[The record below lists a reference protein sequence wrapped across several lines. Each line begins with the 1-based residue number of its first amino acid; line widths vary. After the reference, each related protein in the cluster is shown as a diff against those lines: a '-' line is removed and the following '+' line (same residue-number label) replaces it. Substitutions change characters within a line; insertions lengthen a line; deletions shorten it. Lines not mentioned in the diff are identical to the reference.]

1 MIGELNWLMEPID
14 FANNVALLFSMEQL
28 VAAWRVIV
36 GIWTPKARE
45 RPMDYLKSF
54 IPESATPVGATPADA
69 VRAWQKGGPPVS
81 VAIKAK
87 LKEKKEKKRLPTR
100 RLIKHVLRSRV
111 KAAQALEAFLTEL
124 EGSDTRVNAKPW
136 LAESASFGGE
146 VDEDFKHTNEVD
158 HNPDILSR
166 IPTGSRAGSEVVQY
180 LRNNGAKIIASQAGL
195 DAWAGAQSEFE
206 GVKSDEE

>member
-1 MIGELNWLMEPID
+1 VNVLNGVMLP
-14 FANNVALLFSMEQL
+14 FSMEQL

-136 LAESASFGGE
+136 LAELAAFGG
-146 VDEDFKHTNEVD
+146 DEDVKLANEVD
-158 HNPDILSR
+158 DNPDILSR
-166 IPTGSRAGSEVVQY
+166 IPKGSRAGSEVVQY
-180 LRNNGAKIIASQAGL
+180 LRSNGAKITASQAGL